1 MAKPIINALLLFF
14 FIISLSWQK
23 IDGQQKTWQDAF
35 KVLGIAWNKD
45 GTSLNR
51 TIQIPMVDPT
61 PYDDGTTTPAP
72 IALSQDIQL
81 TASSKASVRLYIPTN
96 PPKNKK
102 LPLIIYFHGGDFVLF
117 SATTVIF
124 HNFCNEIAS
133 QLPAVVVSVEYRLAP
148 ENRLPAAYEDAM
160 NALIW
165 VKNQSLEIG
174 GRDPWLEYA
183 DFKNVHLL
191 GSSAG
196 ANIAY
201 NAAVRA
207 FDLNLHPLQIK
218 GLLLNQAFFG
228 GVQRTQSEGRL
239 KDDPYVPLYVN
250 DVLWTLALPKN
261 AGRNH
266 EYCNPVIF
274 QKCMGRIY
282 DLPKVYVK
290 GDYGD
295 PLVDRSVQ
303 LVQFL
308 KKCNVKVYSRFKQG
322 GFHGIE
328 LQNKAEAQ
336 LLYNDIKWFVNDVPP
351 VGAGIQ
357 EEMPVGVSYSGH
369 ASQ

>member
-1 MAKPIINALLLFF
+1 MLKPVHKLLVFF
-14 FIISLSWQK
+14 FFISLSWQK
-23 IDGQQKTWQDAF
+23 IDGQQTWQDAF

-81 TASSKASVRLYIPTN
+81 TASSKAYVRLYIPTN

-124 HNFCNEIAS
+124 HNFCNQIAS

-148 ENRLPAAYEDAM
+148 ENRLPAAYDDAL
-160 NALIW
+160 NALFW
-165 VKNQSLEIG
+165 VRNQSLGIG
-174 GRDPWLEYA
+174 GRDPWMEYA
-183 DFKNVHLL
+183 DFTKVYYL

-201 NAAVRA
+201 HVALRA
-207 FDLNLHPLQIK
+207 LDFDFRPLKFQ
-218 GLLLNQAFFG
+218 GLLMNQGYFG
-228 GVQRTQSEGRL
+228 GVKRTSSETRL
-239 KDDPYVPLYVN
+239 KDDPYVALYVN

-261 AGRNH
+261 ANRDH
-266 EYCNPVIF
+266 EFCNPISGGTYL
-274 QKCMGRIY
+274 GRVY
-282 DLPKVYVK
+282 RLPKVYVK

-295 PLVDRSVQ
+295 PLVDRSVLLAQ
-303 LVQFL
+303 YLQSCRVT
-308 KKCNVKVYSRFKQG
+308 VYYRFKQG
-322 GFHGIE
+322 GYHGIE
-328 LQNKAEAQ
+328 LSNTTEAQ
-336 LLYNDIKWFVNDVPP
+336 LLYDDIKWFVNE
-351 VGAGIQ
+351 AGTGVQ
-357 EEMPVGVSYSGH
+357 EKLPEGVSYSGH